1 MTSSRR
7 DFVRNVS
14 LASAGLAIHPRIFTG
29 PDSPAA
35 ARTSSA
41 DRIKLAIIGT
51 GFRGES
57 HLSLALRRSDADI
70 VAICDVDDVMLQ
82 RTNDIIKKSGKPMP
96 KVFTGSPYAYRDLL
110 SNTKGLDG
118 VIIATPWEWHTPM
131 ILDSLNAGLKY
142 VATEVILGITLQDH
156 WDVVNAAEQHKA
168 NVMMLENVCYRRD
181 VMAALNMVRQ
191 GLFGEL
197 LHLQGGY
204 QHDLRSVKFNDG
216 KPPYDHGV
224 EFGEK
229 AFSEARWRTNHS
241 VHRNGDLYPTHG
253 VGPLAMMADI
263 NRGNRFLS
271 ISSFATKTRG
281 LHNYIVKNG
290 GENHPNAAVRFR
302 LGDIVT
308 TQIHCANGE
317 TVFLQ
322 HDTNNPRP
330 YSLGFR
336 VQGTNGLWMDVAKT
350 VYIEGQSKANDE
362 WDPADTWFTKYDH
375 PLWQRYS
382 KDAEGA
388 GHGGM
393 DFFVL
398 NAFVESI
405 KRGVP
410 TPQDVYDAA
419 TWSAISPLSEASI
432 EAGFQPIPFPDF
444 THGNWMYR
452 KNDFALTD
460 EY

>member
-1 MTSSRR
+1 MTTSRR

-14 LASAGLAIHPRIFTG
+14 LASASLAIHPTILTA
-29 PDSPAA
+29 PAKSGRA
-35 ARTSSA
+35 KAA
-41 DRIKLAIIGT
+41 DRVKLGIIGT

-57 HLSLALRRSDADI
+57 HLSLALRRPDVDI
-70 VAICDVDDVMLQ
+70 VAVCDVDDVMLQ
-82 RTNDIIKKSGKPMP
+82 RTNDILKKSGKPMP
-96 KVFTGSPYAYRDLL
+96 KVFTGGPYAYRDLL
-110 SNTKGLDG
+110 NSTKDLDG

-131 ILDSLNAGLKY
+131 ILDSLNAGIKY

-224 EFGEK
+224 EFGAK

-271 ISSFATKTRG
+271 LSSFATKTRG

-290 GENHPNAAVRFR
+290 GEQHPNAAVRFR

-317 TVFLQ
+317 TIFLQ

-336 VQGTNGLWMDVAKT
+336 VQGTNGLWMDVAKS
-350 VYIEGQSKANDE
+350 VYIEGQSKASDE
-362 WDPADTWFTKYDH
+362 WDSIDTWFTKYDH
-375 PLWQRYS
+375 PLWQRFS